1 MKKMFKNNQG
11 MGLVEVIA
19 ALGIAVV
26 VITALVSLT
35 IYTLRASLESTLLL
49 EGTKYANREAE
60 LLRAYKSS
68 STVSWSTFVSR
79 VASCTANTSCH
90 MRPDASGIDNGPAY
104 ENQGSNN
111 QVSREFYTVDT
122 SSSSNISHF
131 VIVSKWRI
139 AGMSKETYLYI
150 DLSNWQA
157 R

>member
-1 MKKMFKNNQG
+1 

-19 ALGIAVV
+19 ALGIAVI

-49 EGTKYANREAE
+49 EGSKYANREAE
-60 LLRAYKSS
+60 LLRAYKSN
-68 STVSWSTFVSR
+68 STVSWNTFVGEVSG
-79 VASCTANTSCH
+79 CTSGSSCH
-90 MRPDASGIDNGPAY
+90 MRSDALGIDSGPAY
-104 ENQGSNN
+104 ENQGMNN
-111 QVSREFYTVDT
+111 QVSREFYTVNT
-122 SSSSNISHF
+122 STSSNIAHF

-139 AGMSKETYLYI
+139 AGMEKSTYLYI